1 MASRRAARDPRI
13 EELRLAAALG
23 IAVFHTFMP
32 WFDAVT
38 SREAAAAALASRP
51 AAAAALGISEL
62 LGAYGNNVF
71 FLISGLF
78 LVPAAAKASGEAGYW
93 GAQARKTARR
103 GGSLLAT
110 VAFYAAIALFV
121 SMCVVPI
128 EDVAVGKVGWLTSGL
143 EFIWVYLALT
153 VLAPVI
159 GWAWRR
165 IRRREAAVGALL
177 AAVFAV
183 NAYIAFC
190 SQVPEDAGFL
200 DWRKLMSAATYF
212 AAFVT
217 GAYLGEKRLNRR
229 KSRAALGIVA
239 AAAAAIELACALS
252 GEFDLMWDLSYKS
265 TSLISFAL
273 AAASVALARS
283 GTEHNGTRNPAAG
296 AAGTGAQNPDTH
308 KQGQGQG
315 RLARLAVEAAP
326 GILGFY
332 IAQSH
337 FSSVWWPVFTDLT
350 GQALDAYGAEAFFAA
365 GLALSLTLL
374 VSLLAFDRLVRAP
387 LFRRLGLA

>member
-13 EELRLAAALG
+13 EVLRLVAALG

-32 WFDAVT
+32 WFDAMT
-38 SREAAAAALASRP
+38 SRDATTAALSSQP

-78 LVPAAAKASGEAGYW
+78 LVPAAARASGEAGYW

-121 SMCVVPI
+121 SACVVPI

-153 VLAPVI
+153 ALAPVI

-165 IRRREAAVGALL
+165 VKRRQATLGALL

-190 SQVPEDAGFL
+190 SQVPDDAGFL
-200 DWRKLMSAATYF
+200 DWRKLMSAVTYF

-217 GAYLGEKRLNRR
+217 GAYLGEKRLSRR
-229 KSRAALGIVA
+229 KSGAALGIA
-239 AAAAAIELACALS
+239 AAAAVAIELACALS
-252 GEFDLMWDLSYKS
+252 GELDLMWSLSYKS

-283 GTEHNGTRNPAAG
+283 GAERDGAGTPAASS
-296 AAGTGAQNPDTH
+296 AETSAQAPDAH
-308 KQGQGQG
+308 GQGA
-315 RLARLAVEAAP
+315 LARLAVEAAP

-350 GQALDAYGAEAFFAA
+350 GQALDTLGAGAFFAA
-365 GLALSLTLL
+365 GLALSLALL
-374 VSLLAFDRLVRAP
+374 ASLLAFDRFVRTP

>member
-1 MASRRAARDPRI
+1 M
-13 EELRLAAALG
+13 AALG

-32 WFDAVT
+32 WFDAMT
-38 SREAAAAALASRP
+38 SLDATAAALSSQP

-78 LVPAAAKASGEAGYW
+78 LVPAAAKASGEKGYW

-121 SMCVVPI
+121 SVCVVPI

-153 VLAPVI
+153 ALAPVI

-165 IRRREAAVGALL
+165 LKRRRAALGVLL

-183 NAYIAFC
+183 NAYIAFR
-190 SQVPEDAGFL
+190 SQVPDDAGFL
-200 DWRKLMSAATYF
+200 DWRKLMSAVTYF

-217 GAYLGEKRLNRR
+217 GAYLGEKRLSRR
-229 KSRAALGIVA
+229 KSGAALGIA
-239 AAAAAIELACALS
+239 AAAAVAIELACALS
-252 GEFDLMWDLSYKS
+252 GKLDLMWSLSYKS

-273 AAASVALARS
+273 AAASVAFARS
-283 GTEHNGTRNPAAG
+283 GAEHDEAGNPAAG
-296 AAGTGAQNPDTH
+296 ATTETGAQAPDAR
-308 KQGQGQG
+308 GQGA
-315 RLARLAVEAAP
+315 LARLAVAAAP

-350 GQALDAYGAEAFFAA
+350 GQALDAYGAGAFFAA
-365 GLALSLTLL
+365 GLALSLALL
-374 VSLLAFDRLVRAP
+374 ASLLAFDRLVRAR

>member
-1 MASRRAARDPRI
+1 M
-13 EELRLAAALG
+13 AALG

-32 WFDAVT
+32 WFDAMT
-38 SREAAAAALASRP
+38 SLDATAASLSSQP

-78 LVPAAAKASGEAGYW
+78 LVPAAAKASGEKGYW

-121 SMCVVPI
+121 SVCVVPI

-153 VLAPVI
+153 ALAPVI

-165 IRRREAAVGALL
+165 LKRRRAALGVLL

-190 SQVPEDAGFL
+190 SQVPDDAGFL
-200 DWRKLMSAATYF
+200 DWRKLMSAVTYF

-217 GAYLGEKRLNRR
+217 GAYLGEKRLSRR
-229 KSRAALGIVA
+229 KSGAALGIA
-239 AAAAAIELACALS
+239 AAVAVAIELACTLS
-252 GEFDLMWDLSYKS
+252 GELDLMWSLSYKS

-273 AAASVALARS
+273 AAASVAFARS
-283 GTEHNGTRNPAAG
+283 GAEHGGAGNPAAG
-296 AAGTGAQNPDTH
+296 ATGTGAQAPDTH
-308 KQGQGQG
+308 GQGA
-315 RLARLAVEAAP
+315 LARLAVAAAP

-350 GQALDAYGAEAFFAA
+350 GQALDAHGAGAFFAA
-365 GLALSLTLL
+365 GLALSLALL
-374 VSLLAFDRLVRAP
+374 ASLLAFDRLVRAR